1 MLNACLRKPLPPNSF
16 DKLEKARTREISQA
30 IRVAAYSE
38 YFTNWLSNDRAL
50 RRRGYGVM
58 VERGV
63 AVVVEDDDDI
73 RTSLAEV
80 LQQSGFA
87 VHSTATGFDGV
98 EAVREHNP
106 DIVTMD
112 VGLPDFDGI
121 EASRRIR
128 TFSDAYLIIVT
139 GKVEEADA
147 LMGFEAGADDYLT
160 KPFRPRELRARIA
173 AMLRRPRT
181 LQALPVERVPQPLL
195 QPLPLPEATVRKAIS
210 AATSNPATEP
220 GVPVADAGP
229 SATPGCCDFA
239 HRGLTLHEGSRVAA
253 IDGEPVDL
261 TRTQFDILLVL
272 MENGRTVQT
281 KADLVRRLRNEPYN
295 TGSYVSSAEERAVEV
310 HVANL
315 RKRLGDNS
323 RSPRWVETVRG
334 VGYRMTP

>member
-1 MLNACLRKPLPPNSF
+1 
-16 DKLEKARTREISQA
+16 
-30 IRVAAYSE
+30 
-38 YFTNWLSNDRAL
+38 
-50 RRRGYGVM
+50 M

-73 RTSLAEV
+73 RTTLTEV

-87 VHSTATGFDGV
+87 VHSTASGV
-98 EAVREHNP
+98 AGVDAVREHNP
-106 DIVTMD
+106 DLVTMD

-128 TFSDAYLIIVT
+128 TFSDAYLIIVS
-139 GKVEEADA
+139 GRVDEADT

-181 LQALPVERVPQPLL
+181 LREAPAERALPPQRGERQPPRQTRQDALAGQ
-195 QPLPLPEATVRKAIS
+195 QPHGSPDGEAGS
-210 AATSNPATEP
+210 PAA
-220 GVPVADAGP
+220 
-229 SATPGCCDFA
+229 PGCCDFA
-239 HRGLTLHEGSRVAA
+239 HRGLSLHEASRQAS
-253 IDGEPVDL
+253 INGEPVDL

-295 TGSYVSSAEERAVEV
+295 TGSFVTAGEERAVEV
-310 HVANL
+310 HVGNL
-315 RKRLGDNS
+315 RKRLGDSSQN
-323 RSPRWVETVRG
+323 PRWVETVRG

>member
-1 MLNACLRKPLPPNSF
+1 
-16 DKLEKARTREISQA
+16 
-30 IRVAAYSE
+30 
-38 YFTNWLSNDRAL
+38 
-50 RRRGYGVM
+50 M

-73 RTSLAEV
+73 RTTLTEV

-87 VHSTATGFDGV
+87 VHSTASGV
-98 EAVREHNP
+98 AGVDAVRAHNP

-128 TFSDAYLIIVT
+128 TFSDAYLIIVS
-139 GKVEEADA
+139 GRVDEADT

-181 LQALPVERVPQPLL
+181 LREAPAER
-195 QPLPLPEATVRKAIS
+195 PLPPRRGERLSPAQAPHGDLHGPHEGPEGEAGS
-210 AATSNPATEP
+210 PPA
-220 GVPVADAGP
+220 
-229 SATPGCCDFA
+229 PGCCDFA
-239 HRGLTLHEGSRVAA
+239 HRGLTLHEASRQAS
-253 IDGEPVDL
+253 INGEPVDL

-295 TGSYVSSAEERAVEV
+295 TGSFVTAGEERAVEV
-310 HVANL
+310 HVGNL
-315 RKRLGDNS
+315 RKRLGDSSQN
-323 RSPRWVETVRG
+323 PRWVETVRG

>member
-1 MLNACLRKPLPPNSF
+1 
-16 DKLEKARTREISQA
+16 
-30 IRVAAYSE
+30 
-38 YFTNWLSNDRAL
+38 
-50 RRRGYGVM
+50 M

-73 RTSLAEV
+73 RTTLTEV

-87 VHSTATGFDGV
+87 VHSTASGV
-98 EAVREHNP
+98 AGVDAVREHNP

-128 TFSDAYLIIVT
+128 TFSDAYLIIVS
-139 GKVEEADA
+139 GRVDEADT

-181 LQALPVERVPQPLL
+181 LREAPAER
-195 QPLPLPEATVRKAIS
+195 PLPPRRGERLSPAQASHGDLHGPHEGPEGEAGS
-210 AATSNPATEP
+210 PPA
-220 GVPVADAGP
+220 
-229 SATPGCCDFA
+229 PGCCDFA
-239 HRGLTLHEGSRVAA
+239 HRGLTLHEASRQAS
-253 IDGEPVDL
+253 INGEPVDL

-295 TGSYVSSAEERAVEV
+295 TGSFVTAGEERAVEV
-310 HVANL
+310 HLGNL
-315 RKRLGDNS
+315 RKRLGDSSQN
-323 RSPRWVETVRG
+323 PRWVETVRG

>member
-1 MLNACLRKPLPPNSF
+1 
-16 DKLEKARTREISQA
+16 
-30 IRVAAYSE
+30 
-38 YFTNWLSNDRAL
+38 
-50 RRRGYGVM
+50 M

-73 RTSLAEV
+73 RTTLTEV

-87 VHSTATGFDGV
+87 VHSTASGV
-98 EAVREHNP
+98 AGVDAVREHNP

-128 TFSDAYLIIVT
+128 TFSDAYLIIVS
-139 GKVEEADA
+139 GRVDEADT

-181 LQALPVERVPQPLL
+181 LQAAPAERALPPRRGERHPPRQARQGTLAGQQPHES
-195 QPLPLPEATVRKAIS
+195 PER
-210 AATSNPATEP
+210 EP
-220 GVPVADAGP
+220 GSPAE
-229 SATPGCCDFA
+229 PGCCDFA
-239 HRGLTLHEGSRVAA
+239 HRGLSLHEASRQAA
-253 IDGEPVDL
+253 INGEPVDL

-295 TGSYVSSAEERAVEV
+295 TGSFVTAGEERAVEV
-310 HVANL
+310 HVGNL
-315 RKRLGDNS
+315 RKRLGDSSQN
-323 RSPRWVETVRG
+323 PCWVETVRG